1 MNSANTDYSSVAN
14 LYDSLGHLYSGGQI
28 AATKASQINHIS
40 TGDRVLYA
48 GVGGGEDARLAAKA
62 GAKVTVVDLSQ
73 AMLDRAIVGFERA
86 GVRDDI
92 EVICGDI
99 MEHAR
104 HGYYDVVVANFFL
117 NVFDTEL
124 MPQVMKHLALQLRD
138 GGTFMIDCRS
148 TVSAALRRV
157 GGPRAPAAL
166 LWVCQRGVS
175 FGREQ
180 SISPD
185 LRLRPAPAGLRPDY
199 PRAPRF
205 SALRPRTV
213 LVPHLA
219 CDQGVVS
226 KSLSSAFAACRIDGR
241 PGRKC
246 ATIGVATRMLDP
258 RPPDVKIGCRL

>member
-104 HGYYDVVVANFFL
+104 HGHYDVVVANFFL

-138 GGTFMIDCRS
+138 GGTFMIADFRRSPTRGWTAGQQPTLGVPTRCFVWSRTIHFTRS
-148 TVSAALRRV
+148 TITTST
-157 GGPRAPAAL
+157 
-166 LWVCQRGVS
+166 C
-175 FGREQ
+175 
-180 SISPD
+180 
-185 LRLRPAPAGLRPDY
+185 
-199 PRAPRF
+199 
-205 SALRPRTV
+205 RTTV
-213 LVPHLA
+213 
-219 CDQGVVS
+219 
-226 KSLSSAFAACRIDGR
+226 
-241 PGRKC
+241 
-246 ATIGVATRMLDP
+246 
-258 RPPDVKIGCRL
+258 

>member
-86 GVRDDI
+86 GVLDDI

-104 HGYYDVVVANFFL
+104 HGHYDVVIANFFL

-138 GGTFMIDCRS
+138 GGTFMIADF
-148 TVSAALRRV
+148 SATLRRV
-157 GGPRAPAAL
+157 GRPRAPAAL

-175 FGREQ
+175 FGRKQ
-180 SISPD
+180 SISPY
-185 LRLRPAPAGLRPDY
+185 LRLRPAPARLRPDY

-205 SALRPRTV
+205 SALRPRTL

-219 CDQGVVS
+219 CNQAVVS
-226 KSLSSAFAACRIDGR
+226 ESLSPAFAAICRRDRREAREKVRYHRRR
-241 PGRKC
+241 P
-246 ATIGVATRMLDP
+246 AHAQND
-258 RPPDVKIGCRL
+258 